1 MAMTPEE
8 RQRVIDLL
16 DQMDVQKRE
25 RTLSTNDS
33 FERWLKNTFNE
44 IYNKIKDFLQSL
56 WDSIRSF
63 F

>member
-1 MAMTPEE
+1 MVMTPEE